1 MRFEF
6 FIEISGCPAF
16 LETKTKT
23 GAEPCVTKEAVTSVR
38 LRPLCRQMRLAVDS
52 NEGAWENVWPTKNR
66 RWEGVVD
73 FWKVKTL
80 LGRLQG

>member
-1 MRFEF
+1 MKY
-6 FIEISGCPAF
+6 
-16 LETKTKT
+16 L
-23 GAEPCVTKEAVTSVR
+23 GAQHFWRPELRNGITSDGDEPCVTKEAVTSVR

-73 FWKVKTL
+73 FLKL
-80 LGRLQG
+80 